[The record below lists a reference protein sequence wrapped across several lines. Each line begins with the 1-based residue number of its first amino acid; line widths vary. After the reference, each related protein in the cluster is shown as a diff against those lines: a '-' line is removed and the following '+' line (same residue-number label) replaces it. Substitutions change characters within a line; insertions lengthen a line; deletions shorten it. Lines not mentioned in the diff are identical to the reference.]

1 MRKPQSYLNTV
12 GYTRIL
18 LRDEYN
24 IPDSLIPANDAAR
37 LRALEDYQLP
47 DARSEKILDEVV
59 AVTAHLT
66 ALAERTVTTNSPV
79 QLTSAV
85 AQEAEG
91 IVIIDQFVA
100 ATLKHV

>member
-18 LRDEYN
+18 LRVEYD
-24 IPDSLIPANDAAR
+24 IPNSLIPTNDAAR
-37 LRALEDYQLP
+37 LRALEDYQLL

-66 ALAERTVTTNSPV
+66 ALAERPTPTNGLV
-79 QLTSAV
+79 QLMAAV

-100 ATLKHV
+100 ATLKRV

>member
-37 LRALEDYQLP
+37 LRALED
-47 DARSEKILDEVV
+47 
-59 AVTAHLT
+59 
-66 ALAERTVTTNSPV
+66 
-79 QLTSAV
+79 
-85 AQEAEG
+85 
-91 IVIIDQFVA
+91 
-100 ATLKHV
+100 

>member
-37 LRALEDYQLP
+37 LPALEDYQLL
-47 DARSEKILDEVV
+47 DTHGEKN
-59 AVTAHLT
+59 LT
-66 ALAERTVTTNSPV
+66 
-79 QLTSAV
+79 
-85 AQEAEG
+85 
-91 IVIIDQFVA
+91 
-100 ATLKHV
+100 KW